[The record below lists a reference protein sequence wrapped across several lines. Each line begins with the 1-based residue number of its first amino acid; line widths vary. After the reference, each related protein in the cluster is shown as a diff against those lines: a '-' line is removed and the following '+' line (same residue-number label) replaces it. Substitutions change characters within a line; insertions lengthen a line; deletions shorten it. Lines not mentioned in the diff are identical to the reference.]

1 MSVVRVGTNKKYSD
15 NWDKI
20 FSGASAKSSK
30 KSDSKAAKK
39 SPKKAAK
46 PAAKKAAKKSP
57 AGKKRKGK

>member
-20 FSGASAKSSK
+20 FSGGSAKASK
-30 KSDSKAAKK
+30 KADSTPAKK

-46 PAAKKAAKKSP
+46 PASKKAAKKGP
-57 AGKKRKGK
+57 AGKKRKSK